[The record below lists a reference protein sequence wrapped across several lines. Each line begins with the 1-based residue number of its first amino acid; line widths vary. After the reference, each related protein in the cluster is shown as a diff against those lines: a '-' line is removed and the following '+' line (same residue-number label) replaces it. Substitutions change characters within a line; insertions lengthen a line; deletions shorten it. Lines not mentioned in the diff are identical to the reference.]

1 MAFSARMASRRRSTP
16 SSEGSSLEWARY
28 LVSGIARAAI
38 QTKTSPGG
46 EGTKAAAPAPF
57 RGQTGGRAASFE
69 GSLRSGEACADREA
83 SSACSGRPGLAH
95 DSSLVRDR
103 DDNFGPGRREA
114 GEIARIGVHV
124 VDDFRLAARGGGS
137 ADALSQWNPDVLRS
151 LGALPR
157 PEHEL
162 VSFDEVDAD
171 PRVVV
176 EAVVQD
182 GDNRAEDVV
191 GIAPAVEDPV
201 DRLERSGVGA
211 HVSSASPSNA
221 WTRSL

>member
-83 SSACSGRPGLAH
+83 WSACSGRPGLAASVPP
-95 DSSLVRDR
+95 DDAVRR
-103 DDNFGPGRREA
+103 DHQG
-114 GEIARIGVHV
+114 
-124 VDDFRLAARGGGS
+124 
-137 ADALSQWNPDVLRS
+137 DALEERAIL
-151 LGALPR
+151 
-157 PEHEL
+157 
-162 VSFDEVDAD
+162 
-171 PRVVV
+171 
-176 EAVVQD
+176 
-182 GDNRAEDVV
+182 RAE
-191 GIAPAVEDPV
+191 GG
-201 DRLERSGVGA
+201 RSI
-211 HVSSASPSNA
+211 
-221 WTRSL
+221 